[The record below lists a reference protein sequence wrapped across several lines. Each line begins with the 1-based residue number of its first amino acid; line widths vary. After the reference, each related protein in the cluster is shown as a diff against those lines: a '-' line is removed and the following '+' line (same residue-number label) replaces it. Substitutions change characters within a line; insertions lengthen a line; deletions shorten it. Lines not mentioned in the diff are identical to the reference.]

1 MNSYYFVGRCKALET
16 KLLSSLQ
23 LNELIK
29 CREVVEVVSLLNSYN
44 FLKGENIN
52 TFSDLLALLDRE
64 EQEFLA
70 FLKRSTPNENYTKF
84 FTLKND
90 YFNAESIYMARR
102 LHVSPPL
109 LNEGLLRIETLEK
122 VMETKGY
129 DVLSVQLSNCI
140 KYCDSLVGEENFT
153 GFAVDTAFKRAMY
166 EEMREICKKNKD
178 LRKYCTFRIDMQNIS
193 LAVRLRDKKMFNLV
207 RLAGGSL
214 HDSVFDNLISGNEET
229 ILSRLSSSDYISAIK
244 LLLGAMRENEPF
256 VKFDYMFDCFPI
268 SFFDK
273 FKYETE
279 GDVPY
284 IRYCFLKETELINL
298 RIIIQGLITNR
309 NRQKITNEIRRVYEQ

>member
-44 FLKGENIN
+44 FLKGENVN

-70 FLKRSTPNENYTKF
+70 FLKRSTPNENFTKF
-84 FTLKND
+84 FTLKFD
-90 YFNAESIYMARR
+90 YFNAESIYISRR
-102 LHVSPPL
+102 LHTTAPV
-109 LNEGLLRIETLEK
+109 LNEGLLRVETLEK
-122 VMETKGY
+122 VVEKKGY
-129 DVLSVQLSNCI
+129 DVLSVQMANCM

-166 EEMREICKKNKD
+166 EEMREICKKNKY
-178 LRKYCTFRIDMQNIS
+178 LRKYCTFRIDMLNIS

-214 HDSVFDNLISGNEET
+214 EDKVFDCLINGNEQT
-229 ILSRLSSSDYISAIK
+229 ILSNLSGSDYISAIK
-244 LLLGAMRENEPF
+244 LLLGAIKEDEPF
-256 VKFDYMFDCFPI
+256 TKFDYMFDCFPI

-273 FKYETE
+273 YKYETE
-279 GDVPY
+279 GDSPY

-298 RIIIQGLITNR
+298 RIIIQGLIANR
-309 NRQKITNEIRRVYEQ
+309 NKQKIANELRRVYE